1 MKQSLSL
8 KLGQQLTMTPQLQQA
23 IRLLQLSTLDL
34 RLEIQ
39 QAVEAN
45 PMLEL
50 VEDDDDDSPA
60 EASSQDDDIP
70 AADSDDFR
78 ELAGAGDALAEQMP
92 EELPVDSSWDDVFQA
107 TMLARGSL
115 ILCDPVLRTR

>member
-39 QAVEAN
+39 QVVEAN

-50 VEDDDDDSPA
+50 VEDDDDNAAAVRISDFEAWIGHGSASVGDYNGPESPL
-60 EASSQDDDIP
+60 
-70 AADSDDFR
+70 AADS
-78 ELAGAGDALAEQMP
+78 
-92 EELPVDSSWDDVFQA
+92 SSRSSA
-107 TMLARGSL
+107 SRRLGGSGGECQGRRL
-115 ILCDPVLRTR
+115 L